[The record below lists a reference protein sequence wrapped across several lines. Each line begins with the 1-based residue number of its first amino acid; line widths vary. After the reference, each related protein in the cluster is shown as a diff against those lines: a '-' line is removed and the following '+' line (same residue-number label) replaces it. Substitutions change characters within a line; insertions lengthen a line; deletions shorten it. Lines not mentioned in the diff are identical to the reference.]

1 MLHLPVHKT
10 HGQDQNEDI
19 NEVHHQW
26 MASQE
31 VTHCPGGIALCI
43 CNDLIDSSTL
53 RPQSHLHEPA
63 GFYLL
68 ENSPYQTRGGG
79 VGVNPQRASVMLKSN
94 GCFCQWI

>member
-1 MLHLPVHKT
+1 MLYLPVHKT

-53 RPQSHLHEPA
+53 RPLESPELA

-68 ENSPYQTRGGG
+68 ENSPYQTPGGL
-79 VGVNPQRASVMLKSN
+79 A
-94 GCFCQWI
+94 